1 MVPNTETEKI
11 AEKLMRRVRG
21 YVRLLKKL
29 KTRQFILAVTVGVL
43 SMLLLIV
50 GARSGLSGWSE

>member
-21 YVRLLKKL
+21 YVKLLKKL
-29 KTRQFILAVTVGVL
+29 NTRQFILAVTVGVL